1 MLKGDRWFRA
11 QALGILLP
19 LVPIPKFADSTRADS
34 LATRLR
40 AERRRDFLDW
50 MQPRPG
56 QRLLDVGG
64 QQRTWRDFAV
74 PCQVSI
80 LNLAAP
86 DGDGHCA
93 WIQGDALNMPFGDNS
108 FDVVFSN
115 SVIEHVG
122 ERAQQRRF
130 AQEVQRV
137 GKRYWVQAPNRNFPI
152 EPHFLFPGFQFLPA
166 ALRVVIARYW
176 PFSWDKH
183 FGVSSAAIQESARSI
198 RLPTAAEL
206 ADFFGGGRIH
216 REVVFGLTKSITI
229 ATPN

>member
-1 MLKGDRWFRA
+1 MLA
-11 QALGILLP
+11 SSSPVILRR

-40 AERRRDFLDW
+40 AERRRRFLEW

-64 QQRTWRDFAV
+64 QQRTWRDFPV
-74 PCQVSI
+74 PCHVSV
-80 LNLAAP
+80 LNLAPP
-86 DGDGHCA
+86 DEPGDCA
-93 WIQGDALNMPFGDNS
+93 WVQGDALRMPFADHS

-130 AQEVQRV
+130 ADEIQRV

-152 EPHFLFPGFQFLPA
+152 EPHFLFPGFQFLPTR
-166 ALRVVIARYW
+166 LRVIIARYW

-183 FGVSSAAIQESARSI
+183 FGLSNAAIEESARSI

-206 ADFFGGGRIH
+206 GELFRGGCIE
-216 REVVFGLTKSITI
+216 REVIFGLTKSVTI
-229 ATPN
+229 ATPT

>member
-1 MLKGDRWFRA
+1 
-11 QALGILLP
+11 
-19 LVPIPKFADSTRADS
+19 
-34 LATRLR
+34 
-40 AERRRDFLDW
+40 

-64 QQRTWRDFAV
+64 QQRTWRDDPI
-74 PCQVSI
+74 PCHVSV

-86 DGDGHCA
+86 DGPGYCD
-93 WIQGDALNMPFGDNS
+93 WVQGDALCMPFADQS

-122 ERAQQRRF
+122 QRTQQRRF
-130 AQEVQRV
+130 AEEIQRV
-137 GKRYWVQAPNRNFPI
+137 GKRYWVQAPNRNFPL
-152 EPHFLFPGFQFLPA
+152 EPHFLFPGFQFLPT
-166 ALRVVIARYW
+166 ALRVIIARYW

-183 FGVSSAAIQESARSI
+183 FGVSRIAIEDSARSI

-206 ADFFGGGRIH
+206 AELFRGGCIQ
-216 REVVFGLTKSITI
+216 REVVFGLTKSVTI